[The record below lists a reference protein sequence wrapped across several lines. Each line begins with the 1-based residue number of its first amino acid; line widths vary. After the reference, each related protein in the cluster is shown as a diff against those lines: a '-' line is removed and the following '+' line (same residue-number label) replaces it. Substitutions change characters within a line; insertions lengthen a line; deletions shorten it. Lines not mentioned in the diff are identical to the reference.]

1 MARERKGSLVL
12 RAKDLCALVT
22 LVMAANCGGNS
33 STCGIQCPPG
43 TTIDET
49 GCACIQTG
57 PVCDGGGPTEVQDG
71 GPVLGS
77 CCPSIALQST
87 ARTAPTGSCTGS
99 LPCFAAVIQSCPE
112 SASSDQSLID
122 EYTCACSGAN
132 WQCSLVSRG
141 PGVCAPVDAGGMVDG
156 GE

>member
-1 MARERKGSLVL
+1 MAGRTLPTRERSNHYVHRLRRVSTAPAPRAATDDLDRALQLRKHNEVRGGMPRGHHDGRERLRLRFHQRRWKRGARRRPVVPARCGSRVAMARERKGSLVL

-57 PVCDGGGPTEVQDG
+57 PVCDGGG
-71 GPVLGS
+71 
-77 CCPSIALQST
+77 
-87 ARTAPTGSCTGS
+87 
-99 LPCFAAVIQSCPE
+99 
-112 SASSDQSLID
+112 
-122 EYTCACSGAN
+122 
-132 WQCSLVSRG
+132 
-141 PGVCAPVDAGGMVDG
+141 
-156 GE
+156 